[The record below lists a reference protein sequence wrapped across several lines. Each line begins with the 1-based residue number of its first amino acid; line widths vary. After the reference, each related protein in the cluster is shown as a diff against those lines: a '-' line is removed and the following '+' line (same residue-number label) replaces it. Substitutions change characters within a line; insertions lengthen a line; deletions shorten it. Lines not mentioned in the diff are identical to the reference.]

1 MDFSKYTHDHMVIA
15 LQMMY
20 PDLVPGRDYRCCV
33 PIGDDGNQSGDPRIG
48 IWRAEIEQ
56 PSDDDVHAFFAE
68 HEEAIREKHVR
79 IFRNLDLAAT
89 DGKANV
95 PVDAPESVQALH
107 ADWAE
112 YRQAL
117 RDVPQQEG
125 FPFSVEWPVSPH
137 AAAMTNGDVG
147 AAISGV
153 EVKAA

>member
-1 MDFSKYTHDHMVIA
+1 MVIA

-20 PDLVPGRDYRCCV
+20 PELVPGRDYRCCV
-33 PIGDDGNQSGDPRIG
+33 PIGGDGNQCGDPRIG
-48 IWRAEIEQ
+48 IWRAEIER

-68 HEEAIREKHVR
+68 NEGAIRETHVR

-95 PVDAPESVQALH
+95 PVDAPASVQALH
-107 ADWAE
+107 ADWAA

-137 AAAMTNGDVG
+137 AAAMTNGDGG

-153 EVKAA
+153 EVQAA